1 MPAPAPAEAGVRRDG
16 EALRFSGALVR
27 ATVPALW
34 RAAHPQ
40 AAGLRRIDI
49 GDVSRLDS
57 AGLALLAALAAGADA
72 RGPRVELTG
81 TPPGLE
87 ELRAAYRLDAALGF
101 AS

>member
-16 EALRFSGALVR
+16 DALRFSGALVR
-27 ATVPALW
+27 AAVPALW

-57 AGLALLAALAAGADA
+57 AGLALLAALAAGA
-72 RGPRVELTG
+72 GGSRVDLTG